1 MRPAE
6 AAAPA
11 RPDNI
16 RVTRRG
22 WRCRVGPK
30 PLGDLGRDAGFEAV
44 AGQLEGET
52 AVRRRRWLR
61 TVLRLVYRARQ
72 R

>member
-1 MRPAE
+1 M
-6 AAAPA
+6 
-11 RPDNI
+11 
-16 RVTRRG
+16 
-22 WRCRVGPK
+22 GPK